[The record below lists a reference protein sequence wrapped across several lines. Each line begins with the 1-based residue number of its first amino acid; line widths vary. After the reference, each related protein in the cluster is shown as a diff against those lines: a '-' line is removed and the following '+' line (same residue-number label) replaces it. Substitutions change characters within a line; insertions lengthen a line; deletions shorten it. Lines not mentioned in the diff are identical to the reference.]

1 MYPWSSD
8 LVMRFFSKQTFGQDS
23 TPAQDGAVLVGLR
36 VKKSKLSR
44 KYIVLKYILPL
55 KFLKCNKKLTLSMP
69 NTHKQT
75 NVLKKRLDKSLRF
88 ISGATNN
95 PLYATGSH
103 SKWA

>member
-23 TPAQDGAVLVGLR
+23 TPAQDGAVLMGLR
-36 VKKSKLSR
+36 VKIKIVEKIHCPKIHFAVEIFEMQQKINFVYA
-44 KYIVLKYILPL
+44 KY
-55 KFLKCNKKLTLSMP
+55 T
-69 NTHKQT
+69 QT
-75 NVLKKRLDKSLRF
+75 DKRIEKRLDKSLRF